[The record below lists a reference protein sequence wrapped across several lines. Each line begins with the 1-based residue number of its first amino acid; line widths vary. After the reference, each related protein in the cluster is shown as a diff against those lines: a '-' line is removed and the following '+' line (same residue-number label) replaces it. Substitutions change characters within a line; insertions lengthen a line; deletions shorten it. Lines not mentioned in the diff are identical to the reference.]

1 MNKIRKK
8 RIVATVWIVMGL
20 FSMVLGVMG
29 FAGKGITPNEARHG
43 VVFVYTEFTDGQ
55 YLYSGTGT
63 GWAIGIPGKPV
74 EYIVTNG
81 HVVQNA
87 YLTGGVMQVYFS
99 LAENDYMVPQVVYY
113 SAPEEKDIAILRLP
127 SPTDKRTALQ
137 LRESNS
143 IEIGET
149 AVALGYPSV
158 ANSTSYRAFDEEDI
172 TMTQGI
178 ISRRAQPVGSQY
190 EAFQMD
196 VSISAGNSGGPLV
209 DQKGNVIGI
218 NTSGIYNTE
227 SGASVNYAIMIDE
240 LIRVLD
246 NEQIDYALANSGLL
260 WVPNWMGYMFLPIG
274 ILFLL
279 CGGILFLKTM
289 NGTARQL
296 IAGKKGPR
304 EKIHPVLRGLS
315 GPFAGQVFD
324 LSKGTIVM
332 GRDPATCHIVFE
344 KNMPGISGRHCQ
356 VSYQAAD
363 DSFVLADLGSGFG
376 TYLDHGKKL
385 PAQVPEKL
393 MAGDG
398 FYLCDTNV
406 RVIVTKE

>member
-1 MNKIRKK
+1 MGAIAKK
-8 RIVATVWIVMGL
+8 EDRNEQSQKKKNSGHCMDGDGTIQHGL
-20 FSMVLGVMG
+20 GCMG

-63 GWAIGIPGKPV
+63 GWAIGTPGKPV

-99 LAENDYMVPQVVYY
+99 LAENDYVVPQVVYY

-137 LRESNS
+137 LRKSDS

-240 LIRVLD
+240 LTRILD
-246 NEQIDYALANSGLL
+246 NEQIDYALTDGGLL
-260 WVPNWMGYMFLPIG
+260 WVPNWMGYVFLPIG

-279 CGGILFLKTM
+279 CGGFMFVKTM
-289 NGTARQL
+289 NGTAKKL
-296 IAGKKGPR
+296 IAGKKVSG
-304 EKIHPVLRGLS
+304 KKTHPVLRGLS

-344 KNMPGISGRHCQ
+344 KKHAGHQWTALPGFLSGSR
-356 VSYQAAD
+356 
-363 DSFVLADLGSGFG
+363 
-376 TYLDHGKKL
+376 
-385 PAQVPEKL
+385 
-393 MAGDG
+393 
-398 FYLCDTNV
+398 
-406 RVIVTKE
+406 

>member
-1 MNKIRKK
+1 MNKVRRK

-240 LIRVLD
+240 LTRILD
-246 NEQIDYALANSGLL
+246 NEQIDYALTDGGLL
-260 WVPNWMGYMFLPIG
+260 WVPNWMGYVFLPIG

-279 CGGILFLKTM
+279 CGGFMFVKTM
-289 NGTARQL
+289 NGTAKKL
-296 IAGKKGPR
+296 IAGKKVSG
-304 EKIHPVLRGLS
+304 KKTHPVLRGLS

-344 KNMPGISGRHCQ
+344 KKHAGYQWTALPGFLSGSRWQLCFDRSGIQ
-356 VSYQAAD
+356 LWNVS
-363 DSFVLADLGSGFG
+363 GSWQ
-376 TYLDHGKKL
+376 KL
-385 PAQVPEKL
+385 PVQVPEKL

-406 RVIVTKE
+406 RFIVAKE